1 MCHGIS
7 IRYPYGKGQ
16 NELSNKPCAAAVR
29 QGKQTTNKEGVS
41 LCSTLNLERTDHVVK
56 PESHVKFLKPDCA
69 VCALRKR
76 YFEPEFNLEKR
87 FQQKMKSKKFK
98 AHLSRIIF
106 KQAST
111 VDKLLENRARQQHEL
126 AMENL
131 CRERLVKIDR
141 MYCLLETRLYLS
153 N

>member
-7 IRYPYGKGQ
+7 IRYPYCKEK
-16 NELSNKPCAAAVR
+16 NAFSHKPCAAAVR
-29 QGKQTTNKEGVS
+29 QGKQTTNKGVS

-56 PESHVKFLKPDCA
+56 PERHVKFLEPDCA

-98 AHLSRIIF
+98 AQLSRVIF

-111 VDKLLENRARQQHEL
+111 ADQLLENRARQQHEL

-131 CRERLVKIDR
+131 RRERLVKIDR

>member
-1 MCHGIS
+1 MCYGIS
-7 IRYPYGKGQ
+7 IRYHHCKEQ
-16 NELSNKPCAAAVR
+16 NVLSRKPCAAEVR

-41 LCSTLNLERTDHVVK
+41 LFTPMNLERTDHVVK
-56 PESHVKFLKPDCA
+56 PRRHDELLKPDCA

-76 YFEPEFNLEKR
+76 YFEPEFNLERR
-87 FQQKMKSKKFK
+87 FQHKMKSKKLK
-98 AHLSRIIF
+98 AQLSRVIF

-111 VDKLLENRARQQHEL
+111 ADQLQENRARHQHEL

-131 CRERLVKIDR
+131 RRERLVKIDR
-141 MYCLLETRLYLS
+141 VYCLLETRLLLS